1 MVLGDKT
8 QSTNLENLER
18 GSVHELWIGGT
29 TADRVFTALEG
40 YPRALRVD
48 VLGILKIED
57 HTGAPVQIPYN
68 VIQGE
73 ILPFAVSKLVTTGS
87 TATVQIWW

>member
-29 TADRVFTALEG
+29 TADRVFTASEG
-40 YPRALRVD
+40 YPRAIRID
-48 VLGILKIED
+48 SEGIVKFED
-57 HTGAPVQIPYN
+57 HTATPVQIPYN
-68 VIQGE
+68 FLQGE
-73 ILPFAVSKLVTTGS
+73 IIPFAVSKLVTSGS